1 MLNPNLPTLPP
12 LNLDAVGNFS
22 TNVFWGIADPIR
34 FQKLLEE
41 AASLVSP
48 GFYLGDN
55 LFTWARN
62 NSWLDDVAFRT
73 AWERN
78 IRNTSDQAIAW
89 RRYILACAAY
99 HCVHLEGD
107 FVECGT
113 YAGTGINTILDYLGG
128 TDFPKKFWGYDTFD
142 YNPVDGHAF
151 PHQEEGFYDT
161 VLERFENYPQV
172 ELVKGLI
179 PDSFRRGCPK
189 KIAFLHID
197 LNNAEGEIAALEH
210 LFDRMVPGAILIM
223 DDYEWSSTYRPQKA
237 AEDPWFDQRRY
248 RIMPLPTGQ
257 GMVIKR

>member
-1 MLNPNLPTLPP
+1 M
-12 LNLDAVGNFS
+12 
-22 TNVFWGIADPIR
+22 
-34 FQKLLEE
+34 
-41 AASLVSP
+41 
-48 GFYLGDN
+48 
-55 LFTWARN
+55 
-62 NSWLDDVAFRT
+62 
-73 AWERN
+73 
-78 IRNTSDQAIAW
+78 
-89 RRYILACAAY
+89 
-99 HCVHLEGD
+99 
-107 FVECGT
+107 
-113 YAGTGINTILDYLGG
+113 
-128 TDFPKKFWGYDTFD
+128 
-142 YNPVDGHAF
+142 
-151 PHQEEGFYDT
+151 
-161 VLERFENYPQV
+161 ERFENYPQV